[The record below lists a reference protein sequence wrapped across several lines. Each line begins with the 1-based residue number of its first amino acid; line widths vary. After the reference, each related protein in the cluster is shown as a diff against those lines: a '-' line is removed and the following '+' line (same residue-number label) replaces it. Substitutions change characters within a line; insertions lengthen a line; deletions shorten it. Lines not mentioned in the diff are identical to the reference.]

1 MLGTKRI
8 SSRDIITQD
17 KKNTWCHMWE
27 YRFAVDMVIKI
38 IDEIFLD
45 TTKSDGV
52 PSRMNNGYDMG
63 VHNYF

>member
-1 MLGTKRI
+1 
-8 SSRDIITQD
+8 
-17 KKNTWCHMWE
+17 MWE